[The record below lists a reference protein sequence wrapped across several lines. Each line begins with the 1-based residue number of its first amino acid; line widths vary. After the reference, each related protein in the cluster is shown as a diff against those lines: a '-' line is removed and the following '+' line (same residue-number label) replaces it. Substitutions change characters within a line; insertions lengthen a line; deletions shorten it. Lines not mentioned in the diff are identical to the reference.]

1 MDISIIS
8 DTHFGFKWG
17 SERGEDTFENAREA
31 FEKSLDA
38 DVIILPGDIFDKK
51 YPNRKS

>member
-1 MDISIIS
+1 V
-8 DTHFGFKWG
+8 
-17 SERGEDTFENAREA
+17 EDTFENAREA